1 MMACALSFETPNLA
15 LHSLTACWSV
25 VLREKHLMLPGAI
38 TLVADTIVRFV
49 KRELAQKREG
59 SVIVAGGEIESE
71 FQIDYV

>member
-1 MMACALSFETPNLA
+1 
-15 LHSLTACWSV
+15 
-25 VLREKHLMLPGAI
+25 MLPGAI
-38 TLVADTIVRFV
+38 TLVADTIARFV